1 MRVVRVG
8 VPVPALDSLTYSV
21 PPDCDVPAVGA
32 RVLVPL
38 GGRVLTGC
46 VVEGADLDAPPAE
59 SIKPIIEIL
68 DTTPFLPDDVVRLA
82 SWVAEYYACGV
93 GSALAAAMPPMA
105 ASAGPGEKPRG
116 FRTVRVAALTAQGM
130 DMAADADRADGHAAR
145 RPAARGTRTT
155 GRGA

>member
-68 DTTPFLPDDVVRLA
+68 RYDAVPAGRRCQAGVV
-82 SWVAEYYACGV
+82 
-93 GSALAAAMPPMA
+93 
-105 ASAGPGEKPRG
+105 
-116 FRTVRVAALTAQGM
+116 
-130 DMAADADRADGHAAR
+130 
-145 RPAARGTRTT
+145 
-155 GRGA
+155 GR

>member
-1 MRVVRVG
+1 MRVVRVA

-46 VVEGADLDAPPAE
+46 VVEGADLDAPTGRIHQANHRDPGYE
-59 SIKPIIEIL
+59 
-68 DTTPFLPDDVVRLA
+68 PFLPDDVVRLA

-93 GSALAAAMPPMA
+93 GVRRWLPRCRRWRRPLGLVKSLV
-105 ASAGPGEKPRG
+105 ASAPS
-116 FRTVRVAALTAQGM
+116 AS
-130 DMAADADRADGHAAR
+130 RA
-145 RPAARGTRTT
+145 
-155 GRGA
+155 